1 MISEYTREGK
11 TFVIHTDKKGDV
23 KINSA
28 LINHPETAGIKF
40 KIKLINGTQLGI
52 YDMEKLSASDVIS
65 FNSNDVVKFN
75 VFDMDDKILACEN
88 YTINDI
94 ENKPIEIPLQLMI
107 DIA

>member
-1 MISEYTREGK
+1 MITEFKREGK

-28 LINHPETAGIKF
+28 LINHPETASNTF
-40 KIKLINGTQLGI
+40 KIQLINGTQLGI
-52 YDMEKLSASDVIS
+52 YDMVKLSASDVIS
-65 FNSNDVVKFN
+65 FNSNGVVKFN
-75 VFDMDDKILACEN
+75 VFDMNDKILPCEN

-94 ENKPIEIPLQLMI
+94 ENKPIEIPPQLMI

>member
-1 MISEYTREGK
+1 MITEFKREDK
-11 TFVIHTDKKGDV
+11 IFVINTDKKGDV

-28 LINHPETAGIKF
+28 LINHPETASNTF

-52 YDMEKLSASDVIS
+52 YNMSTLSASDVIS
-65 FNSNDVVKFN
+65 FNSNGVVKFN

-94 ENKPIEIPLQLMI
+94 ENKPIEIPPQLML

>member
-1 MISEYTREGK
+1 MITEFKREGK

-28 LINHPETAGIKF
+28 LINHPETTGIKF

-52 YDMEKLSASDVIS
+52 YDMSTLSASDVIS
-65 FNSNDVVKFN
+65 FNSNGVVKFN

-94 ENKPIEIPLQLMI
+94 ENKPIEIPPQLML

>member
-1 MISEYTREGK
+1 MITEFKREGK

-28 LINHPETAGIKF
+28 LINHPETASNTF

-52 YDMEKLSASDVIS
+52 YNMATLSASDVIS
-65 FNSNDVVKFN
+65 FNSNGVVKFN

-94 ENKPIEIPLQLMI
+94 ENKPIEIPPQLML

>member
-1 MISEYTREGK
+1 MITEFKREDK
-11 TFVIHTDKKGDV
+11 TFVVNTKKGDV

-28 LINHPETAGIKF
+28 LINHPETASNTF
-40 KIKLINGTQLGI
+40 KIKLQNGTQLGI
-52 YDMEKLSASDVIS
+52 YDMKFLSASDVIS
-65 FNSNDVVKFN
+65 FNSDGIVKFN

-94 ENKPIEIPLQLMI
+94 ENKPIEIPLQVMI